1 MYKGRAEIFF
11 SKSLFLHNWKA
22 DVQDLCHCPFASE
35 ITVNRARIFWQ
46 LIFTEKQLC
55 VGERGEFLHEVLSY
69 YNVLCFIVCSK
80 VISNGQRG
88 L

>member
-1 MYKGRAEIFF
+1 MCRTCVIVPLLA
-11 SKSLFLHNWKA
+11 KSPYI
-22 DVQDLCHCPFASE
+22 D
-35 ITVNRARIFWQ
+35 RARIFWQ

-55 VGERGEFLHEVLSY
+55 VGERGEEFLHEVLSY